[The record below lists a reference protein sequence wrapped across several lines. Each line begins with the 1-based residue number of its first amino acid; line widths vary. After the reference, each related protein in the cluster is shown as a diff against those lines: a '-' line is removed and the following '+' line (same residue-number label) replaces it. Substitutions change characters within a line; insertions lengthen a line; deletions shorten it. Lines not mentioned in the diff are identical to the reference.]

1 MKAQEVFLAILTDLV
16 RSIQAAALYPE
27 THQRVQGPLV
37 RLHRTVRNEAVRLGG
52 SLSMG
57 FFGDRIV
64 VDQFPFHASTLGIGR
79 LARRMASRG
88 IEKVA
93 IGDAVTLPELK
104 RFVYFVADVGETDG
118 SRPWKQIFFGRI
130 GGNAPAAL
138 RASGSGEILSASQ
151 IFAGA
156 PQISAGAPQ
165 MLAGATDVL
174 KDVLHSIAVK
184 GPLGNVEEGRDI
196 VAAVM
201 KGLRE
206 EEFLIDRMIR
216 LQARD
221 DYTVAHSLNVCVMV
235 VAQASHLDLS
245 EAAIRDI
252 GLAALLHDIGKE
264 FVSAEILNKPGKLD
278 PGEFAKVSLHPVLG
292 ATHLRK
298 LSLGSDLPVIV
309 CYEHHIRYDRSGYP
323 TPSFPD
329 VPHPASLMTQIADV
343 YDSLRTFR
351 PYRASLDRE
360 TALEILR
367 EGRGT
372 EFEPVFL
379 DRFLRMVS

>member
-1 MKAQEVFLAILTDLV
+1 MKAQEVFLAILTDLI
-16 RSIQAAALYPE
+16 RSVQAAALYPE
-27 THQRVQGPLV
+27 THHRVQEPLA
-37 RLHRTVRNEAVRLGG
+37 RLHRRVRNEAKRLGG
-52 SLSMG
+52 HLTVG

-64 VDQFPFHASTLGIGR
+64 VDPFPFHASTPGIGR
-79 LARRMASRG
+79 LAGRMASRG

-93 IGDAVTLPELK
+93 IGEAVTLPEMK
-104 RFVYFVADVGETDG
+104 RFVSFVAGVGETDWA
-118 SRPWKQIFFGRI
+118 RPWKEISFGRI
-130 GGNAPAAL
+130 RGDEPAEIP
-138 RASGSGEILSASQ
+138 ASGAGEVLP
-151 IFAGA
+151 A
-156 PQISAGAPQ
+156 PQV
-165 MLAGATDVL
+165 LAGATDVL

-184 GPLGNVEEGRDI
+184 GPHGNVEEGRDI

-235 VAQASHLDLS
+235 VAQAARLDLS
-245 EAAIRDI
+245 DAAIRDI

-264 FVSAEILNKPGKLD
+264 LVPAEILNKPGKLNS
-278 PGEFAKVSLHPVLG
+278 GEFAKISLHPVLG

-298 LSLGSDLPVIV
+298 MSLGSDLPVIV
-309 CYEHHIRYDRSGYP
+309 CFEHHIRHDRSGYP
-323 TPSFPD
+323 TPRFAD

-343 YDSLRTFR
+343 YDALRTYR
-351 PYRASLDRE
+351 PYRTSLDEE
-360 TALEILR
+360 TALGILL

-372 EFEPVFL
+372 EFEPVLL
-379 DRFLRMVS
+379 DRFLRMIS

>member
-1 MKAQEVFLAILTDLV
+1 MKAQEILLAILTDLA

-27 THQRVQGPLV
+27 THQRVQEPLA
-37 RLHRTVRNEAVRLGG
+37 RLHRKVRSEAKRLGG
-52 SLSMG
+52 SLGLG
-57 FFGDRIV
+57 FLGDRIV
-64 VDQFPFHASTLGIGR
+64 VDQFPFHASTPGIGR
-79 LARRMASRG
+79 LAGRMASRG

-93 IGDAVTLPELK
+93 IGEAVTLPEMK
-104 RFVYFVADVGETDG
+104 RFVYFVAGVGEAGG
-118 SRPWKQIFFGRI
+118 SRPWNQFSFGRI
-130 GGNAPAAL
+130 QGKEPADFPAPDGAE
-138 RASGSGEILSASQ
+138 GVT
-151 IFAGA
+151 A
-156 PQISAGAPQ
+156 PQV
-165 MLAGATDVL
+165 LAGATDVL

-235 VAQASHLDLS
+235 VAQAARLDLS
-245 EAAIRDI
+245 EGLIREI

-264 FVSAEILNKPGKLD
+264 LVPAEILNKPGKLD
-278 PGEFAKVSLHPVLG
+278 TGEFAKISLHPVLG

-298 LSLGSDLPVIV
+298 LPLGSDLPVIV

-323 TPSFPD
+323 TPRFPGG
-329 VPHPASLMTQIADV
+329 PHPASLMTQIADV
-343 YDSLRTFR
+343 YDALRTYR
-351 PYRASLDRE
+351 PQRTCLDRE
-360 TALEILR
+360 TALGVLR

-372 EFEPVFL
+372 EFEPGFL
-379 DRFLRMVS
+379 DRFLPMIS

>member
-16 RSIQAAALYPE
+16 RSIQAAAFYPE
-27 THQRVQGPLV
+27 THQRVQEPLT
-37 RLHRTVRNEAVRLGG
+37 RLLRSVRNEAKRLGG
-52 SLSMG
+52 NLSMG

-64 VDQFPFHASTLGIGR
+64 VDQFPFHGSNLGIER
-79 LARRMASRG
+79 LAGRMASRG

-93 IGDAVTLPELK
+93 IGEAVTFPEMK
-104 RFVYFVADVGETDG
+104 RFVYFVAGVGEADG
-118 SRPWKQIFFGRI
+118 SRPWIQISFGRI
-130 GGNAPAAL
+130 HGDEPSGFP
-138 RASGSGEILSASQ
+138 ASGGGEALP
-151 IFAGA
+151 A
-156 PQISAGAPQ
+156 PQV
-165 MLAGATDVL
+165 LAGATEVL
-174 KDVLHSIAVK
+174 KEVLRSIAVK

-206 EEFLIDRMIR
+206 EEFLIDRMMR

-235 VAQASHLDLS
+235 VAQAARLDLS
-245 EAAIRDI
+245 EGAIRDI

-264 FVSAEILNKPGKLD
+264 LVPLEILNKKGKLD
-278 PGEFAKVSLHPVLG
+278 PGEFAKISLHPLLG

-298 LSLGSDLPVIV
+298 MSLGSDLPVIV
-309 CYEHHIRYDRSGYP
+309 CYEHHIRHDRSGYP
-323 TPSFPD
+323 TPRFTD

-343 YDSLRTFR
+343 YDALRTYR
-351 PYRASLDRE
+351 PYRTSLDRE
-360 TALEILR
+360 TALGILR

-372 EFEPVFL
+372 EFEPVLL
-379 DRFLRMVS
+379 DRFLGMVA

>member
-16 RSIQAAALYPE
+16 RSIQAAALYPD
-27 THQRVQGPLV
+27 THQRVQEPLA
-37 RLHRTVRNEAVRLGG
+37 RLHRMVRNEAKRVGG

-64 VDQFPFHASTLGIGR
+64 VDQFPFNASTLGIGR
-79 LARRMASRG
+79 LAGRMASRG

-93 IGDAVTLPELK
+93 IGEAVTLPELK
-104 RFVYFVADVGETDG
+104 RFVYFVAGVGETDE
-118 SRPWKQIFFGRI
+118 SRPWKQIIFGSIR
-130 GGNAPAAL
+130 GDGPAEFPAL
-138 RASGSGEILSASQ
+138 GAGEVPP
-151 IFAGA
+151 A
-156 PQISAGAPQ
+156 PQV
-165 MLAGATDVL
+165 LAGATDVL
-174 KDVLHSIAVK
+174 QDVLRSIAAK
-184 GPLGNVEEGRDI
+184 GPRGKVEEGRDI

-216 LQARD
+216 LQAHD

-235 VAQASHLDLS
+235 VAQAAGLDLP

-264 FVSAEILNKPGKLD
+264 LVPAEILNKPGKLD
-278 PGEFAKVSLHPVLG
+278 STEFAKISLHPVLG

-298 LSLGSDLPVIV
+298 MSLGSDLPVIV
-309 CYEHHIRYDRSGYP
+309 CYEHHIRHDRSGYP
-323 TPSFPD
+323 TPRFPD

-343 YDSLRTFR
+343 YDALRTNR

-360 TALEILR
+360 TALGILR

>member
-27 THQRVQGPLV
+27 SHQRVQGPLV
-37 RLHRTVRNEAVRLGG
+37 RLHRMVRNEAKRLGG
-52 SLSMG
+52 SLSLG

-64 VDQFPFHASTLGIGR
+64 VDQFPIHASTLGIGR
-79 LARRMASRG
+79 FAGRMASRG
-88 IEKVA
+88 IEKVVL
-93 IGDAVTLPELK
+93 GEAVTLPELK
-104 RFVYFVADVGETDG
+104 RFVYFLAGVGETDG
-118 SRPWKQIFFGRI
+118 VRPWKQISFGRI
-130 GGNAPAAL
+130 GGDGPAAFP
-138 RASGSGEILSASQ
+138 ASGSGEALP
-151 IFAGA
+151 A
-156 PQISAGAPQ
+156 PQV
-165 MLAGATDVL
+165 LAGATNVL

-206 EEFLIDRMIR
+206 EEFLIDRLIR

-221 DYTVAHSLNVCVMV
+221 DYSVAHSLNVCVMV
-235 VAQASHLDLS
+235 VAQAAGLNLS

-264 FVSAEILNKPGKLD
+264 LVPEGILNKPGKLD
-278 PGEFAKVSLHPVLG
+278 SGEFAKISLHPVLG
-292 ATHLRK
+292 ATLLRK
-298 LSLGSDLPVIV
+298 ISLGSDLPVIV
-309 CYEHHIRYDRSGYP
+309 CYEHHIRHDRSGYP
-323 TPSFPD
+323 TPRFPD
-329 VPHPASLMTQIADV
+329 APHPASLMTQIADV
-343 YDSLRTFR
+343 YDALRTYR

-360 TALEILR
+360 TALGILR

-379 DRFLRMVS
+379 DRFLRLVS

>member
-16 RSIQAAALYPE
+16 RSIQAVALYPE
-27 THQRVQGPLV
+27 THRRVQEPLA
-37 RLHRTVRNEAVRLGG
+37 RLHRQVRNEAKRLGG
-52 SLSMG
+52 SLGMG
-57 FFGDRIV
+57 FLGDRIV
-64 VDQFPFHASTLGIGR
+64 VDQFPFHGYTPGIGR
-79 LARRMASRG
+79 LAGRMASRG

-93 IGDAVTLPELK
+93 IGEAVTLPEMK
-104 RFVYFVADVGETDG
+104 RFVYFVAGVGETDG
-118 SRPWKQIFFGRI
+118 SGPWKQISFGRI
-130 GGNAPAAL
+130 LGNDPAEFP
-138 RASGSGEILSASQ
+138 ASGAGEALA
-151 IFAGA
+151 A
-156 PQISAGAPQ
+156 PGV
-165 MLAGATDVL
+165 LAGATDVL
-174 KDVLHSIAVK
+174 KDVLHSIAVN
-184 GPLGNVEEGRDI
+184 GPIGNVEEARDI

-235 VAQASHLDLS
+235 VAQAAVLDLP
-245 EAAIRDI
+245 EATLRDV

-264 FVSAEILNKPGKLD
+264 FIPAEILNKPGKLD
-278 PGEFAKVSLHPVLG
+278 SGEFAKISLHPVLG

-298 LSLGSDLPVIV
+298 ISLESDLPVIV
-309 CYEHHIRYDRSGYP
+309 CFEHHIRYDRSGYP
-323 TPSFPD
+323 TPRFRD

-343 YDSLRTFR
+343 YDALRTFR
-351 PYRASLDRE
+351 PYRTSLDRE

>member
-16 RSIQAAALYPE
+16 RSIQAATLYPD
-27 THQRVQGPLV
+27 THQRVQEPLT
-37 RLHRTVRNEAVRLGG
+37 RLHRMVRNEAKRVGG
-52 SLSMG
+52 SLSVG

-64 VDQFPFHASTLGIGR
+64 VDQFPFLASNLGIGR
-79 LARRMASRG
+79 LAGRMASRG

-93 IGDAVTLPELK
+93 IGEAVSYPEMK
-104 RFVYFVADVGETDG
+104 RFVYFVAGVGEADG
-118 SRPWKQIFFGRI
+118 SRPWKQISFGRI
-130 GGNAPAAL
+130 RGDEPVEFPALDAVVVL
-138 RASGSGEILSASQ
+138 PT
-151 IFAGA
+151 
-156 PQISAGAPQ
+156 PQV
-165 MLAGATDVL
+165 LAGATDVL
-174 KDVLHSIAVK
+174 KDVLRSIAAK

-216 LQARD
+216 LQAHD

-235 VAQASHLDLS
+235 VAQAASLDLS

-264 FVSAEILNKPGKLD
+264 LVPAEILNKPGKLD
-278 PGEFAKVSLHPVLG
+278 AGEFAKISLHPVLG

-298 LSLGSDLPVIV
+298 MSLGSDLPVIV
-309 CYEHHIRYDRSGYP
+309 CYEHHIRHDRSGYP
-323 TPSFPD
+323 TPRFPD

-343 YDSLRTFR
+343 YDALRTHR
-351 PYRASLDRE
+351 PYRVSLDRE
-360 TALEILR
+360 TALGILR

>member
-1 MKAQEVFLAILTDLV
+1 MKAQEIFLAILTDLV

-27 THQRVQGPLV
+27 THQRVQQPQA
-37 RLHRTVRNEAVRLGG
+37 RLHRMVRNEAVRLGG
-52 SLSMG
+52 SLSLG

-64 VDQFPFHASTLGIGR
+64 VDQFPFHASTLGVGR
-79 LARRMASRG
+79 LARSMASRG

-93 IGDAVTLPELK
+93 IGEAVTFPEMK
-104 RFVYFVADVGETDG
+104 RFVYFLAGVGETDG
-118 SRPWKQIFFGRI
+118 SRPWKQISFGRI
-130 GGNAPAAL
+130 GGDEPAAL
-138 RASGSGEILSASQ
+138 HAAGSGEILSASQ
-151 IFAGA
+151 TL
-156 PQISAGAPQ
+156 AGAPQ

-174 KDVLHSIAVK
+174 KDVLHSIAAK
-184 GPLGNVEEGRDI
+184 GSLGNVEEGRDI

-264 FVSAEILNKPGKLD
+264 FVPAEILNKPGKLD
-278 PGEFAKVSLHPVLG
+278 SGEFAKISLHPVLG

-298 LSLGSDLPVIV
+298 ISLGSDLPVIV
-309 CYEHHIRYDRSGYP
+309 CFEHHIRYDRSGYP
-323 TPSFPD
+323 TPRFPD
-329 VPHPASLMTQIADV
+329 APHPASLMTQIADV
-343 YDSLRTFR
+343 YDALRTFR
-351 PYRASLDRE
+351 PYRTSLDQE
-360 TALEILR
+360 TALGILR

>member
-27 THQRVQGPLV
+27 THRRVQEPQI
-37 RLHRTVRNEAVRLGG
+37 RLLRSVRNEARRLGG
-52 SLSMG
+52 SLSIG
-57 FFGDRIV
+57 FLGDRVV

-79 LARRMASRG
+79 LAGRMASRG
-88 IEKVA
+88 IEKVVL
-93 IGDAVTLPELK
+93 GEAVTLPEMK
-104 RFVYFVADVGETDG
+104 RFVYFVAGIGETDG
-118 SRPWKQIFFGRI
+118 SRPWKHISFGRI
-130 GGNAPAAL
+130 LGDEHAEFP
-138 RASGSGEILSASQ
+138 ASGSGEALP
-151 IFAGA
+151 A
-156 PQISAGAPQ
+156 PQV
-165 MLAGATDVL
+165 LAGATDVL
-174 KDVLHSIAVK
+174 KEVLHSIAAK
-184 GPLGNVEEGRDI
+184 GSLGNVEEGRDI

-235 VAQASHLDLS
+235 VAQAARLKLS
-245 EAAIRDI
+245 EASIREI

-264 FVSAEILNKPGKLD
+264 LVPVEILNKPGKLD
-278 PGEFAKVSLHPVLG
+278 SGEFAKISLHPVLG

-298 LSLGSDLPVIV
+298 MSLGSDLPVIV

-323 TPSFPD
+323 TPRFRD

-343 YDSLRTFR
+343 YDALRTYR
-351 PYRASLDRE
+351 PYRTSLDRE
-360 TALEILR
+360 TALGILR

-372 EFEPVFL
+372 EFEPLFL
-379 DRFLRMVS
+379 DRFLRMIS

>member
-1 MKAQEVFLAILTDLV
+1 MKAGEVFLEILTDLV

-27 THQRVQGPLV
+27 THQRVQEPLS
-37 RLHRTVRNEAVRLGG
+37 RLHRRVRNAAKQLGG
-52 SLSMG
+52 SLSVG
-57 FFGDRIV
+57 FLGDRIV

-79 LARRMASRG
+79 LAGRMASCG
-88 IEKVA
+88 IEKVVLRE
-93 IGDAVTLPELK
+93 AVTLPEMK
-104 RFVYFVADVGETDG
+104 RFVYFVAGVGETDG
-118 SRPWKQIFFGRI
+118 SRPWKQISFGRI
-130 GGNAPAAL
+130 RGSEPAEFP
-138 RASGSGEILSASQ
+138 ASGAGEALP
-151 IFAGA
+151 A
-156 PQISAGAPQ
+156 PQV
-165 MLAGATDVL
+165 LAGATDVL
-174 KDVLHSIAVK
+174 KDVLRSIAVK
-184 GPLGNVEEGRDI
+184 GPLGNVEEGREI

-235 VAQASHLDLS
+235 VAQAARLDLS

-264 FVSAEILNKPGKLD
+264 LVPEEILNKPGKLD
-278 PGEFAKVSLHPVLG
+278 PGEFEKISLHPALG
-292 ATHLRK
+292 AAHLRK
-298 LSLGSDLPVIV
+298 MSLGSDLPIIV
-309 CYEHHIRYDRSGYP
+309 CYEHHIRHDRSGYP
-323 TPSFPD
+323 TPRFPG

-343 YDSLRTFR
+343 YDALRTYR

-360 TALEILR
+360 TALGILR

-372 EFEPVFL
+372 EFEPVLL
-379 DRFLRMVS
+379 DSFLRMIS

>member
-27 THQRVQGPLV
+27 THQRVQEPLI
-37 RLHRTVRNEAVRLGG
+37 RLLRSVRNEARRLGG
-52 SLSMG
+52 SLSIG
-57 FFGDRIV
+57 FLGDRVV

-79 LARRMASRG
+79 LAGRMASRG
-88 IEKVA
+88 IEKVVL
-93 IGDAVTLPELK
+93 GEAVTLPEMK
-104 RFVYFVADVGETDG
+104 RFVYFVAGIGETDG
-118 SRPWKQIFFGRI
+118 SRPWKHISFGRI
-130 GGNAPAAL
+130 LGDEHAEFP
-138 RASGSGEILSASQ
+138 ASGSGEALP
-151 IFAGA
+151 A
-156 PQISAGAPQ
+156 PQV
-165 MLAGATDVL
+165 LAGATDVL
-174 KDVLHSIAVK
+174 KEVLHSIAAK
-184 GPLGNVEEGRDI
+184 GSLGNVEEGRDI

-235 VAQASHLDLS
+235 VAQAARLKLS
-245 EAAIRDI
+245 EASIREI

-264 FVSAEILNKPGKLD
+264 LVPVEILNKPGKLD
-278 PGEFAKVSLHPVLG
+278 SGEFAKISLHPVLG

-298 LSLGSDLPVIV
+298 MSLGSDLPVIV

-323 TPSFPD
+323 TPRFRD

-343 YDSLRTFR
+343 YDALRTYR
-351 PYRASLDRE
+351 PYRTSLDRE
-360 TALEILR
+360 TALGILR

-372 EFEPVFL
+372 EFEPLFL
-379 DRFLRMVS
+379 DRFLRMIS

>member
-16 RSIQAAALYPE
+16 RSVQAAALYPE
-27 THQRVQGPLV
+27 MHQRVQEPLA
-37 RLHRTVRNEAVRLGG
+37 RLHRRVRNEAKRLGG
-52 SLSMG
+52 SLSLG
-57 FFGDRIV
+57 FLGDRVV
-64 VDQFPFHASTLGIGR
+64 VDQFPIHESTLGVGR
-79 LARRMASRG
+79 LAGRMASRG

-93 IGDAVTLPELK
+93 IGEAVTLPEMK
-104 RFVYFVADVGETDG
+104 RFVYFVAGVGETGG
-118 SRPWKQIFFGRI
+118 SRPWKQISFGRI
-130 GGNAPAAL
+130 RGDEPADFPASVPVELPPAPHL
-138 RASGSGEILSASQ
+138 
-151 IFAGA
+151 
-156 PQISAGAPQ
+156 
-165 MLAGATDVL
+165 LAGAADVL
-174 KDVLHSIAVK
+174 KEVLRTIAVK
-184 GPLGNVEEGRDI
+184 GSLGNVEEGRNI

-235 VAQASHLDLS
+235 VAQAAGMGFS
-245 EAAIRDI
+245 EAMIRDI

-264 FVSAEILNKPGKLD
+264 LVSAEILNKPGKLD
-278 PGEFAKVSLHPVLG
+278 SGEFEKISLHPVLG

-298 LSLGSDLPVIV
+298 MSLGSDLPVIV
-309 CYEHHIRYDRSGYP
+309 CYEHHIRHDRSGYP
-323 TPSFPD
+323 TPRFQD
-329 VPHPASLMTQIADV
+329 VPHPASMMTQIADV
-343 YDSLRTFR
+343 YDALRTYR

-360 TALEILR
+360 TALGILR

-372 EFEPVFL
+372 EFEPVLL

>member
-16 RSIQAAALYPE
+16 RSIQAAMLYPE
-27 THQRVQGPLV
+27 THQRVQEPLV
-37 RLHRTVRNEAVRLGG
+37 RLLRSVRTEAKRAGG
-52 SLSMG
+52 SLTLG
-57 FFGDRIV
+57 FLGDRIV
-64 VDQFPFHASTLGIGR
+64 VDQFPFLASTLGIGR
-79 LARRMASRG
+79 LAGRMAKRG
-88 IEKVA
+88 IEKVT
-93 IGDAVTLPELK
+93 IGEAVTLPEIK
-104 RFVYFVADVGETDG
+104 RFVYFVAGIEETDASG
-118 SRPWKQIFFGRI
+118 PWKQISFGRI
-130 GGNAPAAL
+130 GGDGPAAVSAL
-138 RASGSGEILSASQ
+138 GAGEALP
-151 IFAGA
+151 A
-156 PQISAGAPQ
+156 PQV
-165 MLAGATDVL
+165 LAGATDVL
-174 KDVLHSIAVK
+174 KDVLRSIAVK
-184 GPLGNVEEGRDI
+184 GSLGNVEEGRDI

-235 VAQASHLDLS
+235 VAQAAGLDLS

-264 FVSAEILNKPGKLD
+264 LVPAEILNKPGKLD
-278 PGEFAKVSLHPVLG
+278 SEEFAKISLHPVLG

-298 LSLGSDLPVIV
+298 MSLGSDLPVIV
-309 CYEHHIRYDRSGYP
+309 CYEHHIRHDRSGYP
-323 TPSFPD
+323 APRFPD

-343 YDSLRTFR
+343 YDALRTYR
-351 PYRASLDRE
+351 PYRTSLDRE
-360 TALEILR
+360 TAIGILR

-379 DRFLRMVS
+379 DRFLKLIS

>member
-1 MKAQEVFLAILTDLV
+1 MKAQKVFHAILTDLV
-16 RSIQAAALYPE
+16 RSLQMAALYPE
-27 THQRVQGPLV
+27 THQRIQEPLA
-37 RLHRTVRNEAVRLGG
+37 RLHRSVRNEAKRLGG

-57 FFGDRIV
+57 FLGDRIV
-64 VDQFPFHASTLGIGR
+64 VDQFPFHGSNLGIAR
-79 LARRMASRG
+79 LVGRMASRG

-93 IGDAVTLPELK
+93 IGEAVTLPELK
-104 RFVYFVADVGETDG
+104 RFVYFVAGVEEADG
-118 SRPWKQIFFGRI
+118 YRSWEQISFGRI
-130 GGNAPAAL
+130 HRDESSEFAAPGGGEAL
-138 RASGSGEILSASQ
+138 P
-151 IFAGA
+151 A
-156 PQISAGAPQ
+156 PQV
-165 MLAGATDVL
+165 LAGAAEVL
-174 KDVLHSIAVK
+174 KDVLRSIAVK

-235 VAQASHLDLS
+235 VAQAALLDLS

-252 GLAALLHDIGKE
+252 GLAALLHDIGTE
-264 FVSAEILNKPGKLD
+264 FVPAEILNKKGKLD
-278 PGEFAKVSLHPVLG
+278 PGEFAKISLHPILG

-298 LSLGSDLPVIV
+298 MTLGSDLPVIV

-323 TPSFPD
+323 TPRFPD
-329 VPHPASLMTQIADV
+329 VPHPASLMTQIADA
-343 YDSLRTFR
+343 YDALRTNR
-351 PYRASLDRE
+351 PHRTSLDRE
-360 TALEILR
+360 TALGILR

-372 EFEPVFL
+372 EFEPILL

>member
-1 MKAQEVFLAILTDLV
+1 MKAREVFLAILTDLA

-27 THQRVQGPLV
+27 THQRVKEPLA
-37 RLHRTVRNEAVRLGG
+37 RLHRMVRNEAKRLGG
-52 SLSMG
+52 SLRVG
-57 FFGDRIV
+57 FLEDRIV
-64 VDQFPFHASTLGIGR
+64 VDQFPFNASSLGIGR
-79 LARRMASRG
+79 LAARMAARG
-88 IEKVA
+88 IEKVVL
-93 IGDAVTLPELK
+93 GEAVTLPEMK
-104 RFVYFVADVGETDG
+104 RFVYFVAGAGDTDG
-118 SRPWKQIFFGRI
+118 SCPWKQISFGRI
-130 GGNAPAAL
+130 RGDDPPEFPVTGA
-138 RASGSGEILSASQ
+138 GEVPP
-151 IFAGA
+151 A
-156 PQISAGAPQ
+156 PQV
-165 MLAGATDVL
+165 LAGATDVL

-235 VAQASHLDLS
+235 VAQAARLDLS

-264 FVSAEILNKPGKLD
+264 LVPAEILNKPGKLD
-278 PGEFAKVSLHPVLG
+278 SGEFAKISLHPVLG

-298 LSLGSDLPVIV
+298 ISLGSDLPVIV
-309 CYEHHIRYDRSGYP
+309 CYEHHIRHDRSGYP
-323 TPSFPD
+323 TPRFPD

-343 YDSLRTFR
+343 YDALRTYR
-351 PYRASLDRE
+351 PYRTSLDRE
-360 TALEILR
+360 TAIGILR

-372 EFEPVFL
+372 EFDPALL
-379 DRFLRMVS
+379 DRFLEMVS